1 MLSHL
6 VLSTKDDEQ
15 MFADLL
21 EEESNSFI
29 LLAQQAWLEI
39 LPTDLLS
46 GGRLLW
52 PSGVPPIVAPPMQG
66 VQGLRAP
73 PVA

>member
-39 LPTDLLS
+39 LPSALLS

-52 PSGVPPIVAPPMQG
+52 PSGVPPIAAAPMQG
-66 VQGLRAP
+66 VRGLRAP
-73 PVA
+73 PLA